1 MSWRNTFKFGFTL
14 VILLYF
20 KISQRMRQHWQSFP
34 ALITP
39 FPANIFLKKIAC
51 TVPNSI
57 PKNSLLCSFVS
68 YSIVWVIHFIK
79 RSNSL
84 RDSTVLKM
92 SFISVFGMISVVV
105 APDPNIF
112 YEFLNRLLMLLILMV
127 SEHFLPMVW
136 AHSSLVTSQLSL
148 MVQGVYQGIHLTVL
162 SWIVESW
169 MILYSQK
176 TCKNLRLV
184 YQSMINYMEN

>member
-1 MSWRNTFKFGFTL
+1 
-14 VILLYF
+14 
-20 KISQRMRQHWQSFP
+20 MRQHWQTFP

-39 FPANIFLKKIAC
+39 FPANIFLKNLSC

-57 PKNSLLCSFVS
+57 PRNSLLCPFVS
-68 YSIVWVIHFIK
+68 FSIVWVIHFIK

-84 RDSTVLKM
+84 RDSTILKM
-92 SFISVFGMISVVV
+92 SFISLFGIISVVV
-105 APDPNIF
+105 TPDTNFF

-127 SEHFLPMVW
+127 SEHFLPIVW
-136 AHSSLVTSQLSL
+136 AHSSLVTSQLSS

-162 SWIVESW
+162 SWLVESW
-169 MILYSQK
+169 IILYLQK
-176 TCKNLRLV
+176 ACKKLRLV